1 MSVFLS
7 AQALPPEILQRA
19 SLAGSEY
26 AWRIRDIPEVIAAA
40 RGADLINIGGQL
52 QFRLPTGGTCECY
65 WVDVRTDRSVDKA
78 LPWSERVHRTAE
90 VALRDFEALQENF
103 DFFAEGRIGFAS
115 HLDAL
120 VAQGHDPADSMC
132 FVWYVLTKDAEKTA
146 NV

>member
-19 SLAGSEY
+19 SLVGSEY
-26 AWRIRDIPEVIAAA
+26 PWRIRDIPEVIAAA
-40 RGADLINIGGQL
+40 RGANLISIGGQL
-52 QFRLPTGGTCECY
+52 QFRLPRGGTCECY

-90 VALRDFEALQENF
+90 VALRDFEALQESF
-103 DFFAEGRIGFAS
+103 DFIAEGKVGFAS

-132 FVWYVLTKDAEKTA
+132 FVWYVLSEDAEKTA